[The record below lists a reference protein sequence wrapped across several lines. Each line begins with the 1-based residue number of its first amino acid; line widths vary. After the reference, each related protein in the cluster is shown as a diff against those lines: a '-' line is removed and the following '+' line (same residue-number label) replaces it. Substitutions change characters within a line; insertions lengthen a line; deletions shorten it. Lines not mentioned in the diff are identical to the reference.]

1 MDYIL
6 LPSTIEFHDT
16 DQKNVGEL
24 TITPCHQGYGTTLG
38 NSLRRVLLSSI
49 EGAAV
54 EAVKIGGVQHEFSA
68 AEGILEDV
76 VEIMMNLKQLA
87 VISHSAEPITL
98 SLTKKGKGEVLAAD
112 FEKNSDIEIMNPELK
127 IATSTDGSK
136 ELNMEVIIG
145 KGLGYVPASEKDGK
159 SLDLGTILTDS
170 FYSPIKDVGYRVENT
185 RVGDVTDYEKL
196 IVKIETNGTISPKE
210 AVELGTKILMDHYSL
225 LLDAAGHTK
234 FNNEDQIEEAVED
247 IIEKEEGI
255 DEKNGSDHTVDEPK
269 KKKKVVKKTT
279 KKTKESKEE

>member
-24 TITPCHQGYGTTLG
+24 IITPCHQGYGTTLG

-54 EAVKIGGVQHEFSA
+54 EAIKISGVQHEFSA
-68 AEGILEDV
+68 ADGILEDV
-76 VEIMMNLKQLA
+76 VEIVLNLKKLA
-87 VISHSAEPITL
+87 VVSHSSEPITL
-98 SLTKKGKGEVLAAD
+98 SLTKKGKGDVTAAD
-112 FEKNSDIEIMNPELK
+112 FEKNSDIEIINPELK
-127 IATSTDGSK
+127 IATITDASK
-136 ELNMEVIIG
+136 ELDMEVIIG
-145 KGLGYVPASEKDGK
+145 KGLGYIPASEKDGK

-210 AVELGTKILMDHYSL
+210 AVGLGTKILMDHYSL
-225 LLDAAGHTK
+225 LLDASGGGVLAAPSVVTESQDK
-234 FNNEDQIEEAVED
+234 SDVVEEAEKKIKKTSKKKID
-247 IIEKEEGI
+247 KKEE
-255 DEKNGSDHTVDEPK
+255 E
-269 KKKKVVKKTT
+269 
-279 KKTKESKEE
+279 